1 MIHDREDGGGI
12 EAREEIGRCGL
23 GFKNVRAYRTDG
35 VVVLYCIVLYCIVN
49 QVD

>member
-1 MIHDREDGGGI
+1 MIHDCAGGGGI
-12 EAREEIGRCGL
+12 EAQEEIGRCRFGL
-23 GFKNVRAYRTDG
+23 NNVRAYRTDG